1 MDNSPPSQSS
11 KVIWSISRTGGA
23 NRDTIVSVV
32 SLGRRKH
39 RAKCKPSFLH
49 TVWEEV
55 QGQHFYTLLAIH
67 SALLHGS
74 SLAIRLSDPLAAEF
88 YSSQASL
95 IAHRLDEFWSP
106 SKGIIRVSLNHTK
119 GRESE
124 ENARV
129 GDDTYGKGSEL
140 DTATLLAVLHSGKGT
155 KWEQNAQVLA
165 TLDRL
170 MEAFG

>member
-1 MDNSPPSQSS
+1 MGRPS
-11 KVIWSISRTGGA
+11 
-23 NRDTIVSVV
+23 
-32 SLGRRKH
+32 
-39 RAKCKPSFLH
+39 RAELTSTLSAR

-74 SLAIRLSDPLAAEF
+74 SLALRLSDPLAAEF
-88 YSSQASL
+88 YSTQASL
-95 IAHRLDEFWSP
+95 ISHRLDEFWSP

-119 GRESE
+119 GRVSE

-140 DTATLLAVLHSGKGT
+140 DTATLLAVLHSGGGT
-155 KWEQNAQVLA
+155 KWEQNSKVLA

-170 MEAFG
+170 IEAFG